1 MAAFSAGLKKSPFQ
15 RLADHVSGFD
25 GYPLPPSCNGGH
37 QQPCVNFSS
46 LLWGSFVRA
55 GRAATAVLLSRSE
68 NRRSPA
74 VALCRKQRTSLQ
86 HIAATIAECDHQS
99 CATTEESERWTLAQ
113 EMPPSH
119 VNSLTSNSN
128 LCHTLAP
135 EKPTNR
141 SHLFFLRTNLQKGSE
156 HEQLFSFSVSPAAG
170 APYSQNIPGR
180 YCKSAQDNPGAAG
193 RTPVAHC
200 EPIRL

>member
-1 MAAFSAGLKKSPFQ
+1 MPEYQSILKRPHGSMAREVAVISAGLKKSPFQ
-15 RLADHVSGFD
+15 RLPDHVSGFD

-46 LLWGSFVRA
+46 LLCGSFVRA

-99 CATTEESERWTLAQ
+99 CAMDGECGRWTLAQ
-113 EMPPSH
+113 KMPPSQ
-119 VNSLTSNSN
+119 VSSL
-128 LCHTLAP
+128 
-135 EKPTNR
+135 
-141 SHLFFLRTNLQKGSE
+141 
-156 HEQLFSFSVSPAAG
+156 
-170 APYSQNIPGR
+170 I
-180 YCKSAQDNPGAAG
+180 D
-193 RTPVAHC
+193 
-200 EPIRL
+200 